1 MMREESADVHKV
13 KTVFPKAI
21 RVLRE
26 TARIPTGIITAV
38 AARLLRGMHEPRSF
52 YVTR

>member
-1 MMREESADVHKV
+1 MVREENADVHKV

-38 AARLLRGMHEPRSF
+38 VARLRQAEACTSRVLF
-52 YVTR
+52 T